1 MMIKTKRLHDN
12 KTTSLF
18 DVDYNKLQQ
27 STVNNQSIIRT
38 IFIYVVLNFLTLPL
52 AAQSLP
58 MTLDDCM
65 AYAVEHSTSVGKKIN
80 ALDDAQQD
88 YNSSVASLFPSL
100 SASVSGA
107 TNFGRS
113 INPETNNYTNVSTFS
128 NSYGISGSMPLF
140 AGLQGI
146 NTIRAAKVARERG
159 VNDLQLS
166 RDEIAMQTMKA
177 YIDVLYYIGTAEI
190 AAKQLEDSRLMLKE
204 IKKLYEIGR
213 KSAAEVAEVES
224 QEANYDYL
232 LTEQQNNLALAKIR
246 LCEIMNYPQ
255 DEELV
260 IVEEL
265 DIEFQAMLTPMED
278 VVTYALNNNAKVIS
292 AELNTSY
299 SKLNYNRTKGYY
311 YPSLYLYGGYNT
323 SYFINMENQAAY
335 DAFLNQLRNNVG
347 SYIQVGLSIPIF
359 SGLDIR
365 TSARKARNA
374 WRNAELDEMAVRNAV
389 ESEVTQSYQQMK
401 GYAKQYI
408 LGQKKI
414 EAAQLAYE
422 GIAAKFEKGLVTA
435 IDLQTAST
443 TLLQAKSD
451 CLRSKLQYVIEYK
464 MVEYYNGG
472 ELVNG
477 QQSTDNRP

>member
-18 DVDYNKLQQ
+18 DVDYNKVQQ

-472 ELVNG
+472 KLVNG

>member
-1 MMIKTKRLHDN
+1 MIKTKRLHDN

-18 DVDYNKLQQ
+18 DVDYNKVQQ

-38 IFIYVVLNFLTLPL
+38 IFIYVVLIFLTLPL

-113 INPETNNYTNVSTFS
+113 IDPETNNYTNVSTFS

-408 LGQKKI
+408 LGQKKV

-472 ELVNG
+472 KLVNG

>member
-18 DVDYNKLQQ
+18 DVDYNKVQQ

-408 LGQKKI
+408 LGQKKV

-472 ELVNG
+472 KLVK
-477 QQSTDNRP
+477 

>member
-166 RDEIAMQTMKA
+166 SDEIAMQTMKA

-472 ELVNG
+472 KLVNG

>member
-18 DVDYNKLQQ
+18 EVDYNKVQQ

-38 IFIYVVLNFLTLPL
+38 IFIYVVLIFLTLPL

-113 INPETNNYTNVSTFS
+113 IDPETNNYTNVSTFS

-472 ELVNG
+472 KLVK
-477 QQSTDNRP
+477 

>member
-166 RDEIAMQTMKA
+166 SDEIAMQTMKA

-408 LGQKKI
+408 LGQKKVD
-414 EAAQLAYE
+414 AAQLAYE

>member
-1 MMIKTKRLHDN
+1 MIKTKRLHDN

-166 RDEIAMQTMKA
+166 SDEIAMQTMKA

-408 LGQKKI
+408 LGQKKVD
-414 EAAQLAYE
+414 AAQLAYE

-472 ELVNG
+472 KLVNG

>member
-38 IFIYVVLNFLTLPL
+38 IFIYVVLIFLTLPL

-408 LGQKKI
+408 LGQKKV

-472 ELVNG
+472 KLVNG

>member
-18 DVDYNKLQQ
+18 DVDYNKVQQ

-38 IFIYVVLNFLTLPL
+38 IFIYVVLIFLTLPL

-65 AYAVEHSTSVGKKIN
+65 AYAVEHSTSVDKKIN

-408 LGQKKI
+408 LGQKKVD
-414 EAAQLAYE
+414 AAQLAYE

-472 ELVNG
+472 KLVNG

>member
-1 MMIKTKRLHDN
+1 MMIIRTTDN
-12 KTTSLF
+12 RQRTTDIVHNLIISHKE
-18 DVDYNKLQQ
+18 YKIQ
-27 STVNNQSIIRT
+27 SSTAKSQSIIRT

-52 AAQSLP
+52 VAQSLP

-113 INPETNNYTNVSTFS
+113 IDPETNNYTNVSTFS

-140 AGLQGI
+140 AGLQGV
-146 NTIRAAKVARERG
+146 NTVRAAKVARERG
-159 VNDLQLS
+159 VNELQLS

-177 YIDVLYYIGTAEI
+177 YIDVLYYIGTTEI

-255 DEELV
+255 DEELN
-260 IVEEL
+260 IDENI
-265 DIEFQAMLTPMED
+265 DIEFVNMLTPMED
-278 VVTYALNNNAKVIS
+278 V
-292 AELNTSY
+292 
-299 SKLNYNRTKGYY
+299 
-311 YPSLYLYGGYNT
+311 
-323 SYFINMENQAAY
+323 
-335 DAFLNQLRNNVG
+335 
-347 SYIQVGLSIPIF
+347 
-359 SGLDIR
+359 
-365 TSARKARNA
+365 
-374 WRNAELDEMAVRNAV
+374 
-389 ESEVTQSYQQMK
+389 
-401 GYAKQYI
+401 
-408 LGQKKI
+408 
-414 EAAQLAYE
+414 
-422 GIAAKFEKGLVTA
+422 
-435 IDLQTAST
+435 
-443 TLLQAKSD
+443 
-451 CLRSKLQYVIEYK
+451 
-464 MVEYYNGG
+464 
-472 ELVNG
+472 
-477 QQSTDNRP
+477 